1 MAKHGKEWGKKKN
14 DRLYVISEQRNIYY
28 RYLETAVNELPE
40 GLDIVGEIE
49 GSIFKIGP
57 TGVRRPSANQEEY

>member
-1 MAKHGKEWGKKKN
+1 MAKYRKEWSKKKN
-14 DRLYVISEQRNIYY
+14 DRLYMISEEGNTYY

-57 TGVRRPSANQEEY
+57 TSVRRPSANQKEY